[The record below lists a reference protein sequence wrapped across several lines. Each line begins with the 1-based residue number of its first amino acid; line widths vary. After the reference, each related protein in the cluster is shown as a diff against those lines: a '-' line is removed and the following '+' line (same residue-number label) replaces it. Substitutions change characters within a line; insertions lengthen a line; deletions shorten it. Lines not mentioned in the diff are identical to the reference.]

1 MKLRIKKLELFVP
14 LRQNTEMLEVKNVTI
29 AVGEQVLAE
38 NLSFIAKDGE
48 LTCITG
54 ESGSGKTTLVR
65 TLMGFLSVKEGFV
78 SVDGELLTVYSS
90 HAFREMMVY
99 MPQDVQS
106 LGFQLEE
113 PEAPQSEADDYAVWN
128 EVLPSVEFAQP
139 KAPLTTDE
147 IVLLAEKTLQE
158 NAEKPIVIADEP
170 TALLSS
176 DQAHQMLALLLR
188 QVEQGKT
195 VVVVSRDPLVIERAN
210 QVINI

>member
-54 ESGSGKTTLVR
+54 KSGSGKTTLVR

-113 PEAPQSEADDYAVWN
+113 PEAPHSEADDYAVWN